1 MGLFQS
7 KNNKKDTKD
16 GATEAEKIFYDEI
29 FREELRNHS
38 RLYFEKIINEN
49 AALFKQDLDSTI
61 TQVHSEL
68 KDHLTKQLDA
78 QFAEYGKEMK
88 AAQDEALVTLDHS
101 IKDLKTQHEQ
111 LGAKLEK
118 SIEYQ
123 EAMLTNVFDKNK
135 ARLESMAG
143 AQDAA
148 IQALNTSVQ
157 ALQKQQQDLGELG
170 EALESSVNAQK
181 EFLVAS
187 FQENMAQV
195 IEHYLLGALG
205 DQYDLKAQLPAIIKQ
220 MEDNKQAIV
229 DDVKL

>member
-7 KNNKKDTKD
+7 KNNKKDGKD
-16 GATEAEKIFYDEI
+16 GATEAEQIFYDEY

-38 RLYFEKIINEN
+38 RWYFEKIINEN
-49 AALFKQDLDSTI
+49 AALFKQDLDATI
-61 TQVHSEL
+61 TQVHTEL

-135 ARLESMAG
+135 ARMESMAQ

-148 IQALNTSVQ
+148 IEALNTSVQ
-157 ALQKQQQDLGELG
+157 ALQKQQQDLG

-220 MEDNKQAIV
+220 MEDNKQTIV